1 MINMLCI
8 GVWYHTFYVLYLMNF
23 QFTCNSG
30 TNQLCF
36 HVFFWHQKS
45 CEMVISIY
53 KNSHNAITE
62 IISEKPVFS
71 FDPCIEVCW
80 CLMKV
85 PEILG
90 LQRHTKQLQ

>member
-1 MINMLCI
+1 MK
-8 GVWYHTFYVLYLMNF
+8 F
-23 QFTCNSG
+23 QFTCNSS

-36 HVFFWHQKS
+36 HVFFWYQKS
-45 CEMVISIY
+45 SESGETVILSY
-53 KNSHNAITE
+53 KNSRNAITE
-62 IISEKPVFS
+62 NISEKPVFS

-90 LQRHTKQLQ
+90 LHRHTKRLQ